1 MYGQSPLGDKVRNSL
16 SPSVVATKSRLNDL
30 HYYWHIMWCSSG
42 IRSLRVIL
50 AFWLLLPHLLLD
62 YDLILTHPLP
72 VCISEYITRLVHV
85 LDELYIRLYTV
96 TQH

>member
-1 MYGQSPLGDKVRNSL
+1 MILK
-16 SPSVVATKSRLNDL
+16 
-30 HYYWHIMWCSSG
+30 
-42 IRSLRVIL
+42 L

-62 YDLILTHPLP
+62 YDLIWPHPLP
-72 VCISEYITRLVHV
+72 VCISEYIIRLVHV